1 METDGR
7 AIIMG
12 KTFNLLHTEELSPKN
27 RELFK
32 KMEQS
37 FGKVPNLYNIIA
49 YSEHALDAYLRL
61 EESSSSLSPS
71 EVEAVNLV
79 VSEVNNCIYCLS
91 AHTLIAKS
99 VGISENRTLEI
110 RTGNVPSDNK
120 LDSLVK
126 LTKAISENRGRIS
139 EQLLENFF
147 QVGYTKENLVDLI
160 ILIGSRTISNLLYAV
175 TKVPVDFP
183 LAKDLCTN
191 KQ

>member
-12 KTFNLLHTEELSPKN
+12 KTFNLLHKEELSPKN

-37 FGKVPNLYNIIA
+37 FGKVPNLYNIMA
-49 YSEHALDAYLRL
+49 YSEHALDAYLQL
-61 EESSSSLSPS
+61 EESSSSLSPG

-91 AHTLIAKS
+91 AHTLIARS
-99 VGISENRTLEI
+99 AGINENRTLEI
-110 RTGNVPSDNK
+110 RTGIVTSDNK

-126 LTKAISENRGRIS
+126 LTKAISGNRGRVS
-139 EQLLENFF
+139 EQLFENFF
-147 QVGYTKENLVDLI
+147 HVGYTKENLVDLI
-160 ILIGSRTISNLLYAV
+160 MLIGSRTISNLLYAV

-183 LAKDLCTN
+183 LAKDLFSN